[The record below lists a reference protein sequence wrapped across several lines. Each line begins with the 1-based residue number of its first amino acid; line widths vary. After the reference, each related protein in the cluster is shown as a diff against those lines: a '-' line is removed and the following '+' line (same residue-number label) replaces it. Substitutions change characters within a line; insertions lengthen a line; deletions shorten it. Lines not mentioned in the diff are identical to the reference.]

1 MPTDLDLTATLYLN
15 LSTVHDIARVRLNGS
30 DLGIVWT
37 SPWQVK
43 LDDILKR
50 KGNILEIEVANTWVN
65 RLIGDEQPA
74 NKIAQ
79 V

>member
-1 MPTDLDLTATLYLN
+1 LPTDLDLTATLYLN